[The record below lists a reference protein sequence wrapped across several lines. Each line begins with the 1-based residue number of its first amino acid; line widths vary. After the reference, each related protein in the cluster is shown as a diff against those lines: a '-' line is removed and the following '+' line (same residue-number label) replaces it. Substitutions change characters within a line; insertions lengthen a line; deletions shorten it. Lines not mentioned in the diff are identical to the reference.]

1 MSRIRHRLLAIV
13 ALLLA
18 MFTVTPSAMA
28 DMRGIDVSG
37 WQSPTVTCTAD
48 YDFAVVKATQGTGF
62 TNGYMTSQARCVQ
75 QRGKSLGFYHYAGGG
90 NATAEADYFV
100 NAVRPY
106 LGRAVLVLDWEGY
119 QNAAWGDS
127 NWVRVFVN
135 RVHERTG
142 VWPLVYTSAAYLY
155 QIPADVRS
163 HCGL

>member
-106 LGRAVLVLDWEGY
+106 LGVFCQVGVGRFGVSFSPCERRVSGRFGVGRSCWLLVI
-119 QNAAWGDS
+119 A
-127 NWVRVFVN
+127 
-135 RVHERTG
+135 
-142 VWPLVYTSAAYLY
+142 LVIA
-155 QIPADVRS
+155 
-163 HCGL
+163 